1 MKNSCFRFR
10 YSLHEICHIW
20 ASSDPYFPVY
30 DSVLKRENADMIRY
44 KFGKIWIR
52 ESPHFRIFYAMIRKK
67 YQFQIKPTSR
77 F

>member
-1 MKNSCFRFR
+1 MPYTVIYTMYVYIRI
-10 YSLHEICHIW
+10 Y

-30 DSVLKRENADMIRY
+30 DSVLKRKNADMIRY

-52 ESPHFRIFYAMIRKK
+52 ESPHFRIFYAVIRKK